1 MQITTTSS
9 CIKNTFGGVKYML
22 QLKQWLPVLFFV
34 LLFSTPLKAVDHT
47 GENLLSVIGMNPS
60 AKEFKPIKEF
70 WLLDKNLENE
80 YGGIKFS
87 INPVSGKI
95 ESIVIAGDGFQSNG
109 KKFLK
114 CSSPLPYNL
123 LLRDDTATLRTKLG
137 YGEKVM
143 GRSAMRFY
151 VATITIEVSYTNIKD
166 GKISSIKFYN
176 GEKTVPVKEVALE
189 TTNSNVVKAKFD
201 NKRKQL
207 EAKVFTTP
215 DVAIDKTAT
224 GISPFKKALL
234 DVFRAYRESNFFSI
248 KNGLRSSDNFWKYQ
262 YTYTTKLKIPGE
274 KFNMLYSFPFANSPL
289 DFVSVIK
296 EADGYDAS
304 FLSTYKDLEKK
315 LMSDFPDTEGWV
327 ASCIPNKESKLLSDL
342 EFTNDRYGSIVLD
355 YSKNPNGKH
364 ILYLRFL
371 LYSN

>member
-1 MQITTTSS
+1 
-9 CIKNTFGGVKYML
+9 ML

-34 LLFSTPLKAVDHT
+34 LIFSNPLKAVDYT
-47 GENLLSVIGMNPS
+47 GENLLSVVGMNPN

-80 YGGIKFS
+80 YGGIKS
-87 INPVSGKI
+87 SVNPASGKI

-123 LLRDDTATLRTKLG
+123 LLSDDIATLRTKLG
-137 YGEKVM
+137 DGEKVM

-166 GKISSIKFYN
+166 GKISSIKFYK
-176 GEKTVPVKEVALE
+176 GVKPALVSQAIN
-189 TTNSNVVKAKFD
+189 NSNAVKTKFD
-201 NKRKQL
+201 NKRNQL

-215 DVAIDKTAT
+215 DVAVEKTAT

-234 DVFRAYRESNFFSI
+234 DVFKAYRESNFFSI
-248 KNGLRSSDNFWKYQ
+248 KNGLRSSSNFWKYQ

-274 KFNMLYSFPFANSPL
+274 KFNMLYSFPFATSPL

-342 EFTNDRYGSIVLD
+342 EFTNDLYGSIVLD

>member
-1 MQITTTSS
+1 MQITSAKS

-22 QLKQWLPVLFFV
+22 QLKQWLPVLFFA
-34 LLFSTPLKAVDHT
+34 LIFSTQLKAVDYT
-47 GENLLSVIGMNPS
+47 GENILSVIGMNPS
-60 AKEFKPIKEF
+60 AIEFKPIKEF

-80 YGGIKFS
+80 YGGIKFFV
-87 INPVSGKI
+87 NPVSGKV
-95 ESIVIAGDGFQSNG
+95 ESIVIAGEGFLSNG

-123 LLRDDTATLRTKLG
+123 LLSDDTATLRSKLG
-137 YGEKVM
+137 DGEKVM
-143 GRSAMRFY
+143 GKNALRFY
-151 VATITIEVSYTNIKD
+151 VATIAIEVSYSNSKD
-166 GKISSIKFYN
+166 GKIYSIKFYN
-176 GEKTVPVKEVALE
+176 GVKPAVVVGQA
-189 TTNSNVVKAKFD
+189 TNNSNAVKTKFD

-207 EAKVFTTP
+207 EAKAYTMT
-215 DVAIDKTAT
+215 DVPVDKTDVD
-224 GISPFKKALL
+224 ISPLKKALL
-234 DVFRAYRESNFFSI
+234 DVFKAYRESNFFSI
-248 KNGLRSSDNFWKYQ
+248 KNGLRSSSNFWKYH
-262 YTYTTKLKIPGE
+262 YTYSTKLKIPGE
-274 KFNMLYSFPFANSPL
+274 KYNLLYSFPFQNSPL

-296 EADGYDAS
+296 EADSYDAS

-315 LMSDFPDTEGWV
+315 LMREFPDTEGWM
-327 ASCIPNKESKLLSDL
+327 ASCIPNKESKALSDL

>member
-1 MQITTTSS
+1 
-9 CIKNTFGGVKYML
+9 ML
-22 QLKQWLPVLFFV
+22 QLKQWLPVLFFA
-34 LLFSTPLKAVDHT
+34 LIFSTQLKAVDYT

-60 AKEFKPIKEF
+60 AIEFKPIKEF

-80 YGGIKFS
+80 YGGIKFFV
-87 INPVSGKI
+87 NPVSGKV
-95 ESIVIAGDGFQSNG
+95 ESIVIAGEGFLSNG

-123 LLRDDTATLRTKLG
+123 LLSDDTATLRSKLG
-137 YGEKVM
+137 DGEKVM
-143 GRSAMRFY
+143 GKNALRFY
-151 VATITIEVSYTNIKD
+151 VATNAIEVSYSNSKD
-166 GKISSIKFYN
+166 GKIYSIKFYN
-176 GEKTVPVKEVALE
+176 GVKPAVVVGQA
-189 TTNSNVVKAKFD
+189 TNNSNAVKTKFD

-207 EAKVFTTP
+207 EAK
-215 DVAIDKTAT
+215 
-224 GISPFKKALL
+224 
-234 DVFRAYRESNFFSI
+234 AYRESNFFSI
-248 KNGLRSSDNFWKYQ
+248 KNGLRSSSNFWKYH
-262 YTYTTKLKIPGE
+262 YTYSTKLKIPGE
-274 KFNMLYSFPFANSPL
+274 KYNLLYSFPFQNSPL

-296 EADGYDAS
+296 EADSYDAS

-315 LMSDFPDTEGWV
+315 LMREFPDTEGWM
-327 ASCIPNKESKLLSDL
+327 ASCIPNKESKALSDL